1 MFIIEFGDPIRR
13 RGRRAIIFHDFIR
26 RSGNGNRSNN
36 STDVSENSN
45 AAKDFIRENTRNII
59 IDNKQEISLEVNINN
74 LNNILPNKDNKI
86 PGPINL
92 GLIHLS
98 IDSNNLTK

>member
-1 MFIIEFGDPIRR
+1 MFFKGMGDPIRR
-13 RGRRAIIFHDFIR
+13 RARRDIMFHDFIR

-92 GLIHLS
+92 GQIHLS